1 MTRVSEGFRKLDE
14 KVGELDWWLTRPRNF
29 VGTVAGAGLLVLGI
43 AEASK
48 ALTMSRLNTCVSSIS
63 GIKDLGPY
71 KPVSALGMHSYPE
84 IHLTGGSYTKF
95 PNCVVVQ
102 TYQGGFVGA
111 GIRGT
116 CLETNL
122 DAFLKM
128 KPLIP
133 QVVACH
139 REAAGLT
146 AAQTGIEWERGQ

>member
-1 MTRVSEGFRKLDE
+1 MTRARAGFREADE
-14 KVGELDWWLTRPRNF
+14 TVGGKDRWLTRPRNF

-95 PNCVVVQ
+95 
-102 TYQGGFVGA
+102 
-111 GIRGT
+111 
-116 CLETNL
+116 LETNL
-122 DAFLKM
+122 DAVLKM